1 MKRLF
6 CVLVAVA
13 TIACAGHLSVKQTG
27 TASLKT
33 FDALLS
39 HAQDVEKQNVT
50 AFHLDVA
57 AAPELVARCVPQR
70 ADGTPA
76 PNPTKHQVIAC
87 FFRKAFTNEA
97 RAARALET
105 YKPGDPVPTDL
116 IALQGDVD
124 AGIAAGKVLAP
135 SATDFLSALQ
145 AVADE
150 VLHVISSIQVALP
163 RPSGA

>member
-105 YKPGDPVPTDL
+105 YKPGDPGPDGPDRAARRRGRGHRRRESARAERDRLPVR
-116 IALQGDVD
+116 V
-124 AGIAAGKVLAP
+124 AG
-135 SATDFLSALQ
+135 
-145 AVADE
+145 
-150 VLHVISSIQVALP
+150 
-163 RPSGA
+163 RRR